1 MLLTG
6 PPEAS
11 APARAAGFFLA
22 KILYRDRSGTITMTL
37 RNNGNASQWGVQDCV
52 AELRKLR
59 LESLESR
66 KRLEHPPRLPS
77 RKILAGIVDQLG
89 AALYP
94 HRLGKHDLSAEA
106 VDYFV
111 GHTLSGALSDL
122 YRQVRLELIFRAEQ
136 QGQSIDSDLRAEAV
150 IHRFTARLPA
160 IRALLDT
167 DLQAAYEGDPS
178 AANIDEVLVCYP
190 GLTAVIH
197 YRLAHALHELG
208 VPLVARVISE
218 ISHSATGIDIHPG
231 AQIGNSFFIDHGT
244 GVVIGETAVLGR
256 HVRLYQ
262 AVTLGAKRFTADEN
276 GILAKGYPRHPII
289 EDHVVIYAG
298 ATLLGRI
305 TIGAG
310 SVIGGNVWLTHS
322 VPPGSRI
329 TQAQAHQE
337 QRATASAL
345 KSASTDPQRP
355 ELN

>member
-1 MLLTG
+1 MNLINSET
-6 PPEAS
+6 E
-11 APARAAGFFLA
+11 
-22 KILYRDRSGTITMTL
+22 T
-37 RNNGNASQWGVQDCV
+37 QWGVQQCV
-52 AELRKLR
+52 SSLRQLR
-59 LESLESR
+59 HDSLESR

-94 HRLGKHDLSAEA
+94 HRLGKHDLSPEA

-122 YRQVRLELIFRAEQ
+122 YQQILLELIFTEEQ
-136 QGQSIDSDLRAEAV
+136 QGQTIDSVVQAQV
-150 IHRFTARLPA
+150 ITHQFTESLPG

-178 AANIDEVLVCYP
+178 AHNIDEVLVCYP
-190 GLTAVIH
+190 GLTAVVH
-197 YRLAHALHELG
+197 YRLAHILHGLG
-208 VPLVARVISE
+208 APLVARIITE
-218 ISHSATGIDIHPG
+218 IAHSATGIDIHPG
-231 AQIGNSFFIDHGT
+231 AQIGEGFFIDHGT
-244 GVVIGETAVLGR
+244 GVVIGETAVLGK

-262 AVTLGAKRFTADEN
+262 AVTLGAKRFTEDDN
-276 GILAKGYPRHPII
+276 GVLVKGYPRHPIV
-289 EDHVVIYAG
+289 EDNVVIYAG

-322 VPPGSRI
+322 VPPCSRI

-337 QRATASAL
+337 QPTAGTL
-345 KSASTDPQRP
+345 QSTAKAEEPRP
-355 ELN
+355 EIN